1 MVAGE
6 LEGINMLEIKDI
18 VNVVVNRETTSKTV
32 ADLQT
37 IAVLS
42 VHQNFAETETY
53 REYGSTTEMLED
65 GFLTD
70 DYAYVAAQRI
80 FSQNPQPRSI
90 IVGMIYNPVAVD
102 YVAEINKLQTAT
114 SEWFFLVTDATE
126 DTDKMAISEYIETQ
140 TALYVFSDNNP
151 LTLVTDDKTGIFSL
165 IKDKSLVQSAGMFV
179 RDDTVVAPEAAWVGR
194 FSSAVIGSNTWIHKA
209 LSTLA
214 PEGFT
219 RTEMSILKTKNAHFY
234 TKVGQDS
241 SIEGNANTVGGEKIH
256 VVLGAIWLKVRIAE
270 RIWNVLYSKG
280 RINYTNSA
288 IELFKAELVTVLNEA
303 VSYDILTNDDGFS
316 IQVPDA
322 NKLTSQE
329 RASGYLRKIK
339 FRARLAGA
347 ILFVDAIEG
356 TVYT

>member
-1 MVAGE
+1 
-6 LEGINMLEIKDI
+6 MLETKDI
-18 VNVVVNRETTSKTV
+18 VNVIVNRETSSKTV
-32 ADLQT
+32 SDLQT

-42 VHQNFAETETY
+42 AHKRYDEGEVY

-65 GFLTD
+65 GFLTTD
-70 DYAYVAAQRI
+70 FAYVAAQRI
-80 FSQNPQPRSI
+80 FSQDPQPRSI
-90 IVGMIYNPVAVD
+90 IVGMIYNNTAID
-102 YVAEINKLQTAT
+102 YVAEINKLMTANNQ
-114 SEWFFLVTDATE
+114 WFFLIADAKTDANKE
-126 DTDKMAISEYIETQ
+126 LIAAFAETQ
-140 TALYVFSDNNP
+140 TIAYVFSDSNP
-151 LTLVTDDKTGIFSL
+151 LTLDVGNITDIFSKL
-165 IKDKSLVQSAGMFV
+165 KEKTYVQSIGMYV
-179 RDDTVVAPEAAWVGR
+179 KNTATVAPEAAWVGR
-194 FSSAVIGSNTWIHKA
+194 FAPAVIGSNIWIHKA
-209 LSTLA
+209 LAGLA
-214 PEGFT
+214 TEGFS
-219 RTEMSILKTKNAHFY
+219 RTEISVLKSKNAHFY
-234 TKVGQDS
+234 TKVGQDP

-288 IELFKAELVTVLNEA
+288 IEIFKAELVAVLNEA

-316 IQVPDA
+316 IKVPDA

-329 RASGYLRKIK
+329 RASGYLRKIT